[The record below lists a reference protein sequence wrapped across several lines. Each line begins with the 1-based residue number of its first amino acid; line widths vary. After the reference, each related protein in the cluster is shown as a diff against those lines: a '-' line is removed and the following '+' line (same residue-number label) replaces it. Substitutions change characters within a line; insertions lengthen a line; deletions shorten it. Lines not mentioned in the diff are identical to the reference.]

1 MAYEDLNM
9 KNYIVGDC
17 SINFDTATRVLI
29 NSTEYILVTP
39 ELVKALKLWEI
50 VRIPKGK
57 ECNTCQL
64 EKASDGHTWC
74 PYFKGKYGVGELE
87 YKNGKPIRHQQCLDM
102 FGEE

>member
-1 MAYEDLNM
+1 MEIKRYEPAIMLDEDG
-9 KNYIVGDC
+9 YAITEPT
-17 SINFDTATRVLI
+17 I
-29 NSTEYILVTP
+29 TEYEHGGLVLFSDV
-39 ELVKALKLWEI
+39 EKALKLWEI